1 MKAATHRSAD
11 TVSARFSRLM
21 CATTS
26 PLGVLTDPPLVGLAT
41 AVLFVVFLVAL
52 RLGAAPTV
60 VRALA
65 GLAALPTAV
74 GALTWLSLLS
84 ARGKVVA
91 RLDALPFP
99 FENANALLNGVGDA
113 LDVTFETS
121 MPDTAEL
128 NRLLDAVHPDS
139 FVLERH
145 DDAKVVRVKIGVVD
159 SKRNP
164 ARSSHLRWERA
175 LGLAERVFAALEREH
190 PIREVRAA

>member
-1 MKAATHRSAD
+1 MKPSGHRSSD

-41 AVLFVVFLVAL
+41 AVLFVVFLVGL
-52 RLGAAPTV
+52 RLGAPPGVA
-60 VRALA
+60 RALA
-65 GLAALPTAV
+65 AVAALPTAL

-84 ARGKVVA
+84 ARKKVIT
-91 RLDALPFP
+91 RLDALPFA

-113 LDVTFETS
+113 LDVTFDQS

-128 NRLLDAVHPDS
+128 NRRLDEVHPDS
-139 FVLERH
+139 FVLERR
-145 DDAKVVRVKIGVVD
+145 DDERLIRVKIGVVD

-164 ARSSHLRWERA
+164 ARSSHLRWQRA
-175 LGLAERVFAALEREH
+175 LRLAEQVFQPMEAEH
-190 PIREVRAA
+190 PIREVRAV